1 MRSRILGLVVV
12 LVLGLGAMSLPV
24 AAGVFT
30 AEGSFDRTLKV
41 TGPVDLDI
49 ETGSGSITVRPGEG
63 GSVHV
68 IGTIKARSDLGLNT
82 REAEEKVRQLEANPP
97 IVQTGNTIRLGYIE
111 DRELRRNVS
120 ISYEVTVPRETKLR
134 SRTGSGSQTVDGI
147 QGPVYAETGSGSLTI
162 TSIGSEV
169 EAETG
174 SGGIELRAIQGRVK
188 ADTGSGSIRGVQV
201 AGPVVASTGSGS
213 VDLEVTAPGD
223 IAVDTGSGGV
233 EVRGVHGGL
242 VVETGSGS
250 VSVDGEPVRGWNL
263 STGSGN
269 ITVQLPNQAAFDLD
283 ARTSS
288 GGIYTDHPIT
298 VQGSIGKRELHGKV
312 RGGGALLALS
322 TGSGNIR
329 IE

>member
-1 MRSRILGLVVV
+1 MRSRVHSLLVV
-12 LVLGLGAMSLPV
+12 LALAMAAVTLP
-24 AAGVFT
+24 ASAGVLA

-63 GSVHV
+63 GTVHI
-68 IGTIKARSDLGLNT
+68 IGTIKARSDWGLNWSG
-82 REAEEKVRQLEANPP
+82 AQEKVRQLEANPP
-97 IVQTGNTIRLGYIE
+97 IVQTGNLIRIGYIE
-111 DRELRRNVS
+111 DRELRRNIS

-134 SRTGSGSQTVDGI
+134 SHTGSGSQTVDGI
-147 QGPVYAETGSGSLTI
+147 QGPVYAETGSGSLTMS
-162 TSIGSEV
+162 SIGSEV
-169 EAETG
+169 EVDTG

-188 ADTGSGSIRGVQV
+188 ASTGSGSIRGVQV
-201 AGPVVASTGSGS
+201 AGAVVASTGSGS

-223 IAVDTGSGGV
+223 IEVDTGSGGV
-233 EVRGVHGGL
+233 EVRGVRGGL

-250 VSVDGEPVRGWNL
+250 ITVDGEPVKGWNL

-269 ITVQLPNQAAFDLD
+269 IAVQLPNQAAFDLD

-288 GGIYTDHPIT
+288 GGIYSQHPIT
-298 VQGSIGKRELHGKV
+298 VQGSIGKRELRGKV
-312 RGGGALLALS
+312 RGGGVLLALS
-322 TGSGNIR
+322 TGSGSIR